1 MEKLSRTG
9 KRLESTSRSLLVSM
23 YSLEFEKKKTT
34 PSAKLKKHPSP

>member
-23 YSLEFEKKKTT
+23 YSLEFEKNTT